1 MNSQEPNFNTDNI
14 FLEDNTDT
22 NQFNNDDDENQND
35 NIYNSRDERTRIKLN
50 RIR

>member
-35 NIYNSRDERTRIKLN
+35 NTYNSRDERTRIKPN